1 MTFKPMTYLVSFAI
15 FVMVFMGLG
24 GYVGYSK
31 IADHFLAQAF
41 LDSLPIQA
49 QVQSDQQGNVVRWEG
64 RVPLP
69 QGAFAKI
76 SASNRALP
84 IEIRFADEP
93 TPGPAP
99 SPKATDIP
107 LAANERTEDLRLD
120 SSGRYLYARVF
131 ATSPI
136 KEKETTW
143 LLRYDLQS
151 RRVVRRATT
160 NPILLPRPFRP

>member
-41 LDSLPIQA
+41 LDALPIQA
-49 QVQSDQQGNVVRWEG
+49 QVQSDSQGNVVRWEG

-69 QGAFAKI
+69 QGTFASI
-76 SASNRALP
+76 TASNRSVP
-84 IEIRFADEP
+84 IQIRFSEES
-93 TPGPAP
+93 TQGPAS
-99 SPKATDIP
+99 SPQATDIS
-107 LAANERTEDLRLD
+107 LAPNERTEDLRLD
-120 SSGRYLYARVF
+120 KTSRYLFARVF

-143 LLRYDLQS
+143 LIKYDLQS

>member
-69 QGAFAKI
+69 QGEFASI
-76 SASNRALP
+76 AASNRSAP
-84 IEIRFADEP
+84 IEIRFSGEP
-93 TPGPAP
+93 ASGSTPPMR
-99 SPKATDIP
+99 ATAIP

-120 SSGRYLYARVF
+120 KANRYLFARVF